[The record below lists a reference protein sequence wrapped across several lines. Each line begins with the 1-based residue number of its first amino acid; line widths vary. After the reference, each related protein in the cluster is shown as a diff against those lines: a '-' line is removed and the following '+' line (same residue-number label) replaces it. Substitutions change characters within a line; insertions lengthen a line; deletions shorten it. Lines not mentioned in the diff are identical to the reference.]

1 MKNTLKKFRI
11 PIGELFTFF
20 NLNGNDYD
28 IPKKIS
34 RLLKIKTADGKYT
47 DILYLIK
54 KFGKIYNYKLEN
66 GIEITCDENHLVK
79 SNGKFTFIKD
89 CTLVDTINGSYK
101 IINSTYLK
109 DGDVYD
115 MSLNDPHEYITS
127 SGIICHN
134 TTLAKIIVKNIPCD
148 CVYINASDTNGI
160 EMVRTKIKG
169 FAGSA
174 GFQPLKVII
183 LDECLDENTFVYVL
197 RKGIETKV
205 KIKDVNENED
215 LIKSF
220 NIKQSKIEWRTFYLW
235 DKGEQE
241 CVRIELENGESV
253 ICTLDHKWYV
263 LNDKNEPIK
272 VKTKEL
278 VEGKYDCI
286 LSPE

>member
-1 MKNTLKKFRI
+1 MKNTIKTFRI

-20 NLNGNDYD
+20 NLNGNDYEV
-28 IPKKIS
+28 PKKIS
-34 RLLKIKTADGKYT
+34 RFLKIKTATGKYT
-47 DILYLIK
+47 DVLYLIK
-54 KFGKIYNYKLEN
+54 KFGKIFNYKLEN
-66 GIEITCDENHLVK
+66 GVEITCDENHLVK
-79 SNGKFTFIKD
+79 SNGKFIFIKNCD
-89 CTLVDTINGSYK
+89 SVDTINGSYR

-134 TTLAKIIVKNIPCD
+134 TTLAKTITKNIDCD
-148 CVYINASDTNGI
+148 VMYINASDENSVDN
-160 EMVRTKIKG
+160 VRTKIKSFASSVG
-169 FAGSA
+169 FRKI
-174 GFQPLKVII
+174 KVIT

-220 NIKQSKIEWRTFYLW
+220 NIKENKTEWRTFYLW

-241 CVRIELENGESV
+241 CVEIELENGEFV
-253 ICTLDHKWYV
+253 ICTMDHKWYV
-263 LNDKNEPIK
+263 LNESGVPIK
-272 VKTKEL
+272 VKTIEL
-278 VEGKYDCI
+278 LEGKYDYI